1 MDNVTHIVASA
12 PAQSFHVFSWVSI
25 SLISMSFILPCFFLD
40 NFVQVFIC
48 FFWSWVSTFVFIF
61 IIDKYTVFY
70 CSTETIDFRGYSL
83 PPGVFSIVPSGLN
96 VTCCMHPEYFVD
108 VIIHIFRELILITL
122 LHQVSGE
129 ELSSYS
135 PMAIP
140 CHHHL
145 CLNVSHRCCW
155 PLPCALFISN
165 FCTYFFNQSMANC
178 SIHLRRSL
186 VNYVH
191 GKIILTRWQ
200 TLILGSMFGGYFQE
214 TLSQTYPE
222 VLSNLLHSMVIS
234 VAVRLL
240 LSCACIWSP
249 LTID

>member
-1 MDNVTHIVASA
+1 MSSVEYLL
-12 PAQSFHVFSWVSI
+12 FI
-25 SLISMSFILPCFFLD
+25 SLISKSFILPCLFLD
-40 NFVQVFIC
+40 NFVVVFIMFILKLGQYIC
-48 FFWSWVSTFVFIF
+48 VYFYHNKNIVF
-61 IIDKYTVFY
+61 D

-145 CLNVSHRCCW
+145 CLNVSHRCC
-155 PLPCALFISN
+155 
-165 FCTYFFNQSMANC
+165 
-178 SIHLRRSL
+178 
-186 VNYVH
+186 
-191 GKIILTRWQ
+191 
-200 TLILGSMFGGYFQE
+200 
-214 TLSQTYPE
+214 
-222 VLSNLLHSMVIS
+222 
-234 VAVRLL
+234 
-240 LSCACIWSP
+240 
-249 LTID
+249 